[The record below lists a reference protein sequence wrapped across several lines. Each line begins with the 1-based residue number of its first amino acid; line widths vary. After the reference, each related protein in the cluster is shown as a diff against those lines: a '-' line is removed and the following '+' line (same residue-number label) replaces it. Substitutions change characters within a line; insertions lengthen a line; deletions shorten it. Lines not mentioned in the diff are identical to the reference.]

1 MNDPAVW
8 DQLLQRYVDGDG
20 RVDYA
25 GWQSRDRHTLNAWLA
40 AQTAHAEGR
49 QEQLAHGINLYN
61 AFTIQAV
68 LEAYPIASIRP
79 SLLGLP
85 NWIGFLRFFQRPV
98 HRLQDGC
105 FSLAQIENQLL
116 RQLGDPRI
124 HFAIVCASLGC
135 PLLRQGAY
143 RADGVEQQLED
154 DLSRFI
160 TNPTKVRFERERN
173 ILWCSRI
180 FQWYRADF
188 LAVSASLPSYILP
201 QLCDGLVPGPEPRVR
216 FLPYDWSLNQRMS
229 S

>member
-25 GWQSRDRHTLNAWLA
+25 GWQSRDRHTLHAWLA
-40 AQTAHAEGR
+40 AQTAHTEGR
-49 QEQLAHGINLYN
+49 QEQLAHWINLYN

-143 RADGVEQQLED
+143 RADGVEQQLEG